1 MHREGIRAADTT
13 EQIAQMTEEDA
24 EGTIVT
30 RRQMTAGN
38 EDCLASIIVPRT
50 SSTRDITVLET
61 AMQGL
66 ALNKQHPVALELAA
80 TASSRHFMLRAT
92 SRMSLKHLADQVQA
106 RYPQAIIRQI
116 DRIDD
121 PLVLHE
127 GETVSTIELR
137 AGAAA
142 YLPLR
147 VLGERALLQE
157 GADPLLGI
165 LGVFNHLSP
174 HVRVVSQL
182 ALIPASPTWSHA
194 YRRKSVEHPLEPER
208 LRTRQEL
215 IGTQASAPS
224 TFRLVAMGLL
234 VAVLLVW
241 WRVTRQFDGLIP
253 TWLLQAGASLL
264 HGKMPH
270 LTSTHVVTLEIGGI
284 IAFVVLFCLA
294 FVVLQVKNRLGTSQM
309 YDMYLVDEKTARPA
323 YRVRLRLFVFSPDAE
338 RTPTHPKLL
347 VHRSRSAELLI
358 RRLFRHSFNLSSLQ
372 DVCTRWWNTAHR
384 DEHDKQE
391 QRDVLDHLVAAYR
404 QYNLASG
411 GYFVSRRVSQGKAQ
425 RLLTR
430 NKRWMRFHR
439 TGWEHDL
446 TQSRH
451 LLSVADIAS
460 LWHLPQAQDL
470 FDLPYVERARAR
482 TALAPSELSRGNGWK
497 IGVSSHAGH
506 CMPVFLPEE
515 FLRHNLLAI
524 ASTGKG
530 KSTLFQHLA
539 QAVCA
544 LRAHSERA
552 GVPGLAFIEPHGDV
566 VHALCGLLPA
576 SERDNVALVNLANTN
591 YPVGINPL
599 DMVGK
604 DRDKVVD
611 TLITIA
617 EHLWAS
623 SYGSRTENVLEYALK
638 TLADAN
644 ELLIHQDPYQG
655 PDRQY
660 TLLDVV
666 PLLRRASFRHAV
678 LEQVR
683 DSLLLDWWQHYYEPM
698 DAHQQREITSSVI
711 TKLSKFSSSRVARRI
726 LGQPRSTIDLRE
738 VVRSG
743 KLLLI
748 NTASGVVG
756 ADLSELI
763 GIVLLGLFEAALAE
777 QAALAPALRRR
788 YLVLIDEFQVY
799 RGANYQG
806 MLAELRK
813 YGGSFAL
820 ATQSLAYLD
829 RLERTLRATVLANID
844 HLFAFH
850 MAGEDARL
858 LHELEGVT
866 EEDITNLDDFQCY
879 VKLSLHGHRLP
890 VFSLKLDAPPW
901 TDEDVVQIVRQ
912 RSQERHA
919 RPVGV
924 VDDLIRQIQS
934 RQRSAAPTIQRVSR
948 WREEDE
954 AVKRNGSSGEEAAS
968 SRRHKKRGGSN
979 RNKQQEGAIPS
990 HMHLMY
996 REGDE
1001 SELFERRSGRGT

>member
-1 MHREGIRAADTT
+1 
-13 EQIAQMTEEDA
+13 
-24 EGTIVT
+24 
-30 RRQMTAGN
+30 
-38 EDCLASIIVPRT
+38 
-50 SSTRDITVLET
+50 
-61 AMQGL
+61 MQAL
-66 ALNKQHPVALELAA
+66 ALDKRHPVALELAA
-80 TASSRHFMLRAT
+80 TASSRHFLLRAT
-92 SRMSLKHLADQVQA
+92 SRMSLAHLIDQVQA
-106 RYPQAIIRQI
+106 RYPQAIIRPV
-116 DRIDD
+116 DKPGD
-121 PLVLHE
+121 PLLLQE
-127 GETVSTIELR
+127 GEAVSAIELH

-147 VLGERALLQE
+147 ALHERELLQE

-165 LGVFNHLSP
+165 LGVFNHLPP
-174 HVRVVSQL
+174 HLRVVTQL
-182 ALIPASPTWSHA
+182 ALFPAPPTWSRF
-194 YRRKSVEHPLEPER
+194 YRRKSVEHPLEQER
-208 LRTRQEL
+208 LRTRREL
-215 IGTQASAPS
+215 SGAHVSSPS
-224 TFRLVAMGLL
+224 TFRLTGMGVL

-241 WRVTRQFDGLIP
+241 WRFSRQLDSLVP
-253 TWLLQAGASLL
+253 SWLLQAGVSLL
-264 HGKMPH
+264 HGKTPQFSSAH
-270 LTSTHVVTLEIGGI
+270 LASLEIGGI
-284 IAFVVLFCLA
+284 IVLAVLFCLG
-294 FVVLQVKNRLGTSQM
+294 FLILQIRNHLGTTPL
-309 YDMYLVDEKTARPA
+309 YDMRLVDEKTARSA
-323 YRVRLRLFVFSPDAE
+323 YRVRLRLFVLSDEARGASTLPVSP
-338 RTPTHPKLL
+338 
-347 VHRSRSAELLI
+347 VSQI
-358 RRLFRHSFNLSSLQ
+358 NLTCLSKRGVPYVSPQSCTWSSLG
-372 DVCTRWWNTAHR
+372 DAYHRWRTRAQQTTYLKR
-384 DEHDKQE
+384 G

-404 QYNLASG
+404 QYHTAAG
-411 GYFVSRRVSQGKAQ
+411 GYFVSRRLSQGKAQ
-425 RLLTR
+425 RLLRRQTGWIR
-430 NKRWMRFHR
+430 PRW

-446 TQSRH
+446 ATSSH

-482 TALAPSELSRGNGWK
+482 TALAPSELTMGNGWK
-497 IGVSSHAGH
+497 IGTSSHAGH
-506 CMPVFLPEE
+506 CVPVFLPEE
-515 FLRHNLLAI
+515 CLRHNLLAV

-539 QAVCA
+539 QAMCA
-544 LRAHSERA
+544 LRTSSETGDA
-552 GVPGLAFIEPHGDV
+552 PGLAFIEPHGDV

-576 SERDNVALVNLANTN
+576 SERDNVVLVDLANTE

-644 ELLIHQDPYQG
+644 ELLIQQDPYQG
-655 PDRQY
+655 PDMQY

-666 PLLRRASFRHAV
+666 PILRRASFRHAV

-683 DSLLLDWWQHYYEPM
+683 DSMLTDWWQHYYEPM

-726 LGQPRSTIDLRE
+726 LGQPRSTINLRE

-743 KLLLI
+743 QHLLVS
-748 NTASGVVG
+748 TASGVVG

-763 GIVLLGLFEAALAE
+763 GIVLLGLFEAALSE
-777 QAALAPALRRR
+777 QADQSPEKRRR

-829 RLERTLRATVLANID
+829 RLDRTLRSTVLANID

-858 LHELEGVT
+858 LHELDGVT

-890 VFSLKLDAPPW
+890 AFSLQLATPPW
-901 TDEDVVQIVRQ
+901 PDEDAARLVRL
-912 RSQERHA
+912 RSQERFA

-924 VDDLIRQIQS
+924 VDDLIRQIQA
-934 RQRSAAPTIQRVSR
+934 RQKSAAPTIQRVSER
-948 WREEDE
+948 CEGVE
-954 AVKRNGSSGEEAAS
+954 AVRSTGRAGEEAGN
-968 SRRHKKRGGSN
+968 SRRHRKRGGTN
-979 RNKQQEGAIPS
+979 RNKQQEGDVPS
-990 HMHLMY
+990 YLHLMY
-996 REGDE
+996 REEDE
-1001 SELFERRSGRGT
+1001 GESTREQEDEERDNAHV